1 MISIFTSVWENV
13 LEPLLQRPKRQQ
25 VAALCYRGVGK
36 GKQVLLVTSRGT
48 GRWIIPKG
56 WPIRGK
62 NGSQSAM
69 QEAWEEAG
77 VREGTTGTAAIGSY
91 TYDKQQSS
99 GWSFPVETMVYP
111 VAVET
116 LEDELYDDIDM
127 LTIERIRYKLSVK
140 SSIMDVR
147 YNKNKGK

>member
-1 MISIFTSVWENV
+1 
-13 LEPLLQRPKRQQ
+13 
-25 VAALCYRGVGK
+25 
-36 GKQVLLVTSRGT
+36 TSRGT

-77 VREGTTGTAAIGSY
+77 VREGTTGTTAIGSY

-116 LEDELYDDIDM
+116 LEDEFPEVKHR
-127 LTIERIRYKLSVK
+127 ERKWVSPRDAANLVQEPELK
-140 SSIMDVR
+140 SILRNM
-147 YNKNKGK
+147 